1 MGHHGANSRLSNGI
15 MPDTRTLSACLQPQV
30 LQVHG
35 FPGFPTSSPDF
46 SAYYLLTII
55 LLPAGGVMQSV
66 KGPGHR
72 PHDQCCPRGPLRR
85 PWCIG
90 RTVRF
95 GWDVMSN
102 MSILYSNSYV
112 CFYFGMNMLPRVYCY
127 EIRTLSALNQNSVSN
142 VWNSWELPGQIWSTF
157 LRSLT
162 EFQVRWVARG
172 Y

>member
-1 MGHHGANSRLSNGI
+1 MLWHIHSTVMGHHGANSRLSNGI
-15 MPDTRTLSACLQPQV
+15 LPDTRTLSACLQPQV

-46 SAYYLLTII
+46 SAYYRV
-55 LLPAGGVMQSV
+55 PSCCW
-66 KGPGHR
+66 GPGHR

-95 GWDVMSN
+95 GWDVMS
-102 MSILYSNSYV
+102 IQYSNSYV
-112 CFYFGMNMLPRVYCY
+112 CFYFGMNLVPRVYCY
-127 EIRTLSALNQNSVSN
+127 EVRTLSALNQNSVSN

-157 LRSLT
+157 LRSRT
-162 EFQVRWVARG
+162 ECQVRWVARG
-172 Y
+172 C